1 MKKIERKIIKRSIR
15 IGNHRTSISIEN
27 EFWSE
32 LENEAKIQKLSMNRL
47 ILKID
52 TQRPKDY
59 VNLSSYIRV
68 WILQKFKNWNY
79 EICITWI
86 IYVY

>member
-1 MKKIERKIIKRSIR
+1 MKKFERKIKKRSIR

-68 WILQKFKNWNY
+68 WILQKFKN
-79 EICITWI
+79 
-86 IYVY
+86 

>member
-1 MKKIERKIIKRSIR
+1 MKKFEGKIIKRSIR

-32 LENEAKIQKLSMNRL
+32 LENEAKYQKLSMNKL

-59 VNLSSYIRV
+59 GNLSSYIRV
-68 WILQKFKNWNY
+68 WILQKFKN
-79 EICITWI
+79 
-86 IYVY
+86 

>member
-32 LENEAKIQKLSMNRL
+32 LENEAKNQKLSMNKL
-47 ILKID
+47 IFRID

-68 WILQKFKNWNY
+68 WILQKLKN
-79 EICITWI
+79 
-86 IYVY
+86 

>member
-1 MKKIERKIIKRSIR
+1 MKKFERKIIKRSIR

-52 TQRPKDY
+52 TQKPKDY

-68 WILQKFKNWNY
+68 WILQKFKN
-79 EICITWI
+79 
-86 IYVY
+86 

>member
-1 MKKIERKIIKRSIR
+1 MKKFERKIIKKSIR

-32 LENEAKIQKLSMNRL
+32 LENEAKKQKLSMNKL
-47 ILKID
+47 ILRID

-59 VNLSSYIRV
+59 GNLSSYIRV
-68 WILQKFKNWNY
+68 WILEKFKN
-79 EICITWI
+79 
-86 IYVY
+86 

>member
-1 MKKIERKIIKRSIR
+1 MKKFERKIIKRSIR

-52 TQRPKDY
+52 AQRPKDY

-68 WILQKFKNWNY
+68 WILQKFKN
-79 EICITWI
+79 
-86 IYVY
+86 

>member
-1 MKKIERKIIKRSIR
+1 MQKIEGKIIKKSIR

-32 LENEAKIQKLSMNRL
+32 LENEAKNQKLSMNKL
-47 ILKID
+47 ILRID

-59 VNLSSYIRV
+59 CNLSSYIRV
-68 WILQKFKNWNY
+68 WILQKLKN
-79 EICITWI
+79 
-86 IYVY
+86 

>member
-1 MKKIERKIIKRSIR
+1 MKKFERKIIKRSIR

-32 LENEAKIQKLSMNRL
+32 LENEAKNQKLSINKL
-47 ILKID
+47 ILRID
-52 TQRPKDY
+52 TQRPKEC

-68 WILQKFKNWNY
+68 WILQNLKN
-79 EICITWI
+79 
-86 IYVY
+86 